1 MDSYA
6 GGVLHKNDKNDAIFI
21 LKMLV
26 IAQKWLVF
34 ARKLLV
40 FAQIMLAFSQ
50 KNAQNDHIF
59 RLYCHLCHPSATS
72 SATT

>member
-1 MDSYA
+1 
-6 GGVLHKNDKNDAIFI
+6 
-21 LKMLV
+21 MLV